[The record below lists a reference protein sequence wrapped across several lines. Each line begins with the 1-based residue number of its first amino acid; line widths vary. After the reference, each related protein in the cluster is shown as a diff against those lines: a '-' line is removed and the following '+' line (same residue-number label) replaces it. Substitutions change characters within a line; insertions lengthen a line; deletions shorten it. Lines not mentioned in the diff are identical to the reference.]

1 MMSVVVVIAIVCFAI
16 GLRIYGKWL
25 TNYFLSDKTE
35 EMPAVYLR
43 DDMDYFPSP
52 FSMLFA
58 HHFSSIA
65 GAGAII
71 GPVAA
76 GAMFGW
82 MPALLWIV
90 FGCIF
95 VGGVHDL
102 SALAVSLKHD
112 GLSLAEVVQR
122 SFGRKV
128 QLIFLAVAWIAT
140 VLVVAAFLDI
150 TAETFSEDPQS
161 GSRLR

>member
-82 MPALLWIV
+82 VPALLWIV
-90 FGCIF
+90 FRFDFTCCCCNCNCIYI
-95 VGGVHDL
+95 
-102 SALAVSLKHD
+102 K
-112 GLSLAEVVQR
+112 
-122 SFGRKV
+122 K
-128 QLIFLAVAWIAT
+128 
-140 VLVVAAFLDI
+140 
-150 TAETFSEDPQS
+150 QS
-161 GSRLR
+161 VNS